1 MKTPH
6 LIAVPCLAAW
16 MLSLQAQ
23 AVFST
28 TSIASVDSVFT
39 DTVYADTLVI
49 DSVSSELSWEEA
61 VRYQLDKMVNSK
73 LFETTQLGMII
84 WDLDADSCL
93 FRHNERHRLRPAS
106 TQKTVTAI
114 AALDLLGA
122 SHQFKTELRYSGK
135 IEQRVYPLESLDSA
149 RLQSEAAQQLSAP
162 NSQLSTLNS
171 PPSTLNLATPSLN
184 REGGGGSPSTL
195 SGSLYLVGGM
205 DPLFDETDI
214 KVLASAVKTLG
225 VDTITGNIYE
235 DRSFKHTDKWGEGW
249 CWDDDNPN
257 LSPLLVG
264 GKDMAATRLLSELR
278 SLGIVVMGGIG
289 EATAPA
295 GTKLLGTRTHAMD
308 DVLVPMMKR
317 SDNWYAESLFYQLA
331 NRLGGKGATVK
342 PARNYIDQL
351 VTRAG
356 ADQKLIHVADG
367 SGLSLYNYVTPD
379 MELKLLR
386 YAWKNSEII
395 EKFYPSLP
403 IAGVDGTLKNRMKG
417 TKAQGNVHAKTGT
430 VTGVSALAGYCTAS
444 NGHHLCFSIINQGIP
459 KAKIG
464 RDFQDAVCTI
474 LCR

>member
-6 LIAVPCLAAW
+6 LIAVPSLVACL
-16 MLSLQAQ
+16 LSLQAQ

-49 DSVSSELSWEEA
+49 DSVSPELPWDEA

-122 SHQFKTELRYSGK
+122 HHQFKTELRYSGK
-135 IEQRVYPLESLDSA
+135 IVQRP
-149 RLQSEAAQQLSAP
+149 
-162 NSQLSTLNS
+162 TL
-171 PPSTLNLATPSLN
+171 PDTLNLATPSLN
-184 REGGGGSPSTL
+184 REGWGGSPSTL

-295 GTKLLGTRTHAMD
+295 GTKLIGSRTHAID
-308 DVLVPMMKR
+308 DVLVPMMKH

-342 PARNYIDQL
+342 PARNYIDRL

-464 RDFQDAVCTI
+464 RDFQDAVCTL

>member
-6 LIAVPCLAAW
+6 LIAVPSLVACL
-16 MLSLQAQ
+16 LSLQAQ

-49 DSVSSELSWEEA
+49 DSVSPELPWDEA

-135 IEQRVYPLESLDSA
+135 IVQRPTLPDTLNLATPSLNREGWGGS
-149 RLQSEAAQQLSAP
+149 P
-162 NSQLSTLNS
+162 STLNS
-171 PPSTLNLATPSLN
+171 PPSTLNLATSSLN
-184 REGGGGSPSTL
+184 REGWGGSPSTL

-295 GTKLLGTRTHAMD
+295 GTILIGTRTHAMD

-342 PARNYIDQL
+342 AARNYIDRL

-464 RDFQDAVCTI
+464 RDFQDAVCTL

>member
-1 MKTPH
+1 MKIPH

-23 AVFST
+23 DVLPVHSA
-28 TSIASVDSVFT
+28 APA
-39 DTVYADTLVI
+39 DTVVADTIFADTLAI
-49 DSVSSELSWEEA
+49 GSVPQELPWDEA

-135 IEQRVYPLESLDSA
+135 IVQRP
-149 RLQSEAAQQLSAP
+149 
-162 NSQLSTLNS
+162 TL
-171 PPSTLNLATPSLN
+171 PDTLNLATPSLN
-184 REGGGGSPSTL
+184 REGWGGSPSTL

-295 GTKLLGTRTHAMD
+295 GTKLIGSRTHAID

-342 PARNYIDQL
+342 PARNYIDRL

-386 YAWKNSEII
+386 YAWKNAEII

-464 RDFQDAVCTI
+464 RDFQDAVCTL

>member
-122 SHQFKTELRYSGK
+122 RHQFKTELRYSGK
-135 IEQRVYPLESLDSA
+135 IVQRP
-149 RLQSEAAQQLSAP
+149 
-162 NSQLSTLNS
+162 TL
-171 PPSTLNLATPSLN
+171 PDTLNLATPSLN
-184 REGGGGSPSTL
+184 REGWGGSPSTL

-289 EATAPA
+289 EATASA
-295 GTKLLGTRTHAMD
+295 GTKLIGTRTHAMD

-342 PARNYIDQL
+342 PARNYIDRL

-430 VTGVSALAGYCTAS
+430 VTGVSALAGYCTAA
-444 NGHHLCFSIINQGIP
+444 NGHHLSFSIINQGIP

-464 RDFQDAVCTI
+464 RDFQDAVCTL